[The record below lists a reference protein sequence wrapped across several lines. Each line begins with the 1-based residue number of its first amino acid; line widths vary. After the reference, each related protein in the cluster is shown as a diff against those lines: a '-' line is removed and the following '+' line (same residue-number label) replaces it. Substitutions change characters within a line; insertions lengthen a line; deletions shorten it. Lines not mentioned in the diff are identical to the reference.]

1 MFLWMIVAVHLNG
14 SQMYDA
20 SGVTHAEFSEEP
32 KASTVFFKSE
42 QKCTQGLVAL
52 ANEYGGTITFARAK
66 ILQTKGTIN
75 TKFICVK
82 ITGLFIG
89 E

>member
-20 SGVTHAEFSEEP
+20 SGVTREEFLEEP
-32 KASTVFFKSE
+32 KARTVFFKSE
-42 QKCTQGLVAL
+42 PECTQGLVTL
-52 ANEYGGTITFARAK
+52 ANQYGGTITFARAK
-66 ILQTKGTIN
+66 ILKTKSLN

-82 ITGLFIG
+82 ITGPFTG